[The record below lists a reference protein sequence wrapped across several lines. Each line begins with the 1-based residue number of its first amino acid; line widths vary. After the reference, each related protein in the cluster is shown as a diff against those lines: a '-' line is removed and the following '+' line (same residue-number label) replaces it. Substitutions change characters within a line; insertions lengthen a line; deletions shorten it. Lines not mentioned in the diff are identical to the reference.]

1 MSLAR
6 TTYNILPMP
15 VQTIALNLYGVRNR
29 FRVKAWDRI
38 LAEVGV
44 TEQMEREDQLRYVAK
59 RLRFILTHAIKTV
72 PRYESFRPLLRQ
84 LQDPTT
90 DVYSILL
97 ELPVITR
104 DEVVANRAA
113 FRSGKAGVSKV
124 VTTVT
129 SGTTGTP
136 FTTWM
141 DIGTFQTSDA
151 LAWRRNLWSGYR
163 PGEWIARLVGDPIVP
178 MNELHPK
185 NPWRVSWV
193 DRRLYL
199 STFHLNRETAQ
210 AYLEILDNIRP
221 PFIMGYPSSLEIL
234 ARFCIEAN
242 RMPKWRLRGVW
253 FSSEP
258 MFEHQREVIT
268 RVFRAPIR
276 GLYGSAERI
285 ISAAE
290 CETGSYH
297 LSLIDGYME
306 GQFGRLEM
314 SEPAI
319 ITTLI
324 NRVMPLIRFKLG
336 DVIQARPNARCSCGR
351 TLPVIAP
358 VVTKHED
365 WVETP
370 SGRRVSPSVL
380 TWAFKDLQG
389 VRRSQIVQVDEKTV
403 EVHID
408 ADKSHFG
415 SVKKLLTDRLGKFF
429 FGEIKVR
436 CIRDVQIKV
445 MKSGKSKFVIRIP

>member
-1 MSLAR
+1 
-6 TTYNILPMP
+6 
-15 VQTIALNLYGVRNR
+15 
-29 FRVKAWDRI
+29 
-38 LAEVGV
+38 
-44 TEQMEREDQLRYVAK
+44 MERGEQHRYVAK

-97 ELPVITR
+97 EFPVIAR

-113 FRSGKAGVSKV
+113 FRSEKPGVSKV

-151 LAWRRNLWSGYR
+151 LGWRRNLWSGYR
-163 PGEWIARLVGDPIVP
+163 PGEWIVRLVGDPIVP
-178 MNELHPK
+178 LNELHPK
-185 NPWRVSWV
+185 NPWRISWV

-199 STFHLNRETAQ
+199 STFHLNRDTAH
-210 AYLEILDNIRP
+210 AYLDILDRIRP

-234 ARFCIEAN
+234 AGFCMEAN

-258 MFEHQREVIT
+258 MFEHQRDLIT
-268 RVFRAPIR
+268 RVFQAPIR
-276 GLYGSAERI
+276 GFYGSAERI
-285 ISAAE
+285 LSAAE
-290 CETGSYH
+290 CERGSYH
-297 LSLIDGYME
+297 LSLVDGYME
-306 GQFGRLEM
+306 GQFGTLKM
-314 SEPAI
+314 SKPAI
-319 ITTLI
+319 LTTLM
-324 NRVMPLIRFKLG
+324 NRVMPLIRFELG
-336 DVIQARPNARCSCGR
+336 DVIQARPDARCSCGR

-370 SGRRVSPSVL
+370 SGRRVSPSAL

-403 EVHID
+403 VVHID
-408 ADKSHFG
+408 TDKSHFG
-415 SVKKLLTDRLGKFF
+415 LVKKLLTDRLSKLF

-445 MKSGKSKFVIRIP
+445 MKSGKSKFVIRMS

>member
-1 MSLAR
+1 MSLAK
-6 TTYNILPMP
+6 TTYDILPRP

-29 FRVKAWDRI
+29 LRLKAWDRI
-38 LAEVGV
+38 LAEIGV
-44 TEQMEREDQLRYVAK
+44 TERMKREEQRRYVAK
-59 RLRFILTHAIKTV
+59 LLRFILTHAIKTV
-72 PRYESFRPLLRQ
+72 PRYESARPLLVH

-90 DVYSILL
+90 DVYSILP
-97 ELPVITR
+97 EFPVITR
-104 DEVVANRAA
+104 EEVVADQAA
-113 FRSGKAGVSKV
+113 FRSREPECGRVI
-124 VTTVT
+124 TTVT

-141 DIGTFQTSDA
+141 DIDTFHISDA

-163 PGEWIARLVGDPIVP
+163 PGDWIARLVGDPVVP
-178 MNELHPK
+178 LTDIYPK
-185 NPWRVSWV
+185 NPWRISWV

-210 AYLEILDNIRP
+210 AYLDILDNIRP

-234 ARFCIEAN
+234 ARFCVEAN
-242 RMPKWRLRGVW
+242 RMPKWLLRSVW

-258 MFEHQREVIT
+258 MFEHQREMIT

-276 GLYGSAERI
+276 GFYGSAERI

-297 LSLIDGYME
+297 FSLVDGYME

-324 NRVMPLIRFKLG
+324 NRVMPLIRFRLG
-336 DVIQARPNARCSCGR
+336 DAIQARPDARCSCGR
-351 TLPVIAP
+351 TLPVMDP

-370 SGRRVSPSVL
+370 SGRRVSPSAL
-380 TWAFKDLQG
+380 TWAFKDLRG

-408 ADKSHFG
+408 TDESQFG
-415 SVKKLLTDRLGKFF
+415 SVKKLLTDGLCKMF
-429 FGEIKVR
+429 FGEMTVR
-436 CIRDVQIKV
+436 YVRDVHIKV
-445 MKSGKSKFVIRIP
+445 MKSGKTKFVIRMR